1 MDVKLYYTIQYHTK
15 FSMLTC
21 AGRDFKG
28 QPAAS
33 PSQRGGVP
41 AFRQIF
47 GTAHLCP
54 YSSTYRATKFGLE
67 TLVAEA
73 RVSKV
78 SHSPHSSGGPGGGDP
93 GHSQK
98 FSVAPIYNLGV
109 RGVRN
114 RKQNLHSVC
123 LSVCTFVYLF
133 SVSVIVL
140 STVVS

>member
-1 MDVKLYYTIQYHTK
+1 MSLPSVTESEVYITAQSPRLRNDLYCVEWDVKLYYTIQYHTK

-78 SHSPHSSGGPGGGDP
+78 SHSPHSSGRETPGIP
-93 GHSQK
+93 KS
-98 FSVAPIYNLGV
+98 F
-109 RGVRN
+109 R
-114 RKQNLHSVC
+114 
-123 LSVCTFVYLF
+123 
-133 SVSVIVL
+133 
-140 STVVS
+140 